1 MTGLDKILEQIKK
14 ESDEAVSEKLSD
26 AKGRADEIMN
36 SAKAE
41 VEDECEH
48 IKSQG
53 KRQAK
58 DIEDRASSAADLY
71 KRKAVLSEKQR
82 IIAEVFDKAEQRL
95 LNLKGSEY
103 YDTVMNMAIKN
114 ALNQEG
120 TIIFS
125 KEDLD
130 HIPTDFEMRLNA
142 RLKGGRLS
150 LSKETRPTGGG
161 FILSYG
167 GVEENCTFKALID
180 ASRESLADKVQDI
193 LFN

>member
-14 ESDEAVSEKLSD
+14 ESDEAVSERLSD
-26 AKGRADEIMN
+26 AKGRADEIIN
-36 SAKAE
+36 NARAE
-41 VEDECEH
+41 VEDECEY

-53 KRQAK
+53 KKQAK

-82 IIAEVFDKAEQRL
+82 IIAEVFDKAEERL
-95 LNLKGSEY
+95 LNLKGAEY

-180 ASRESLADKVQDI
+180 ASRESLADKVQEI